1 MWWSLRTW
9 KVAHRK
15 FVALP
20 NWVRWWFSS
29 YPLVNIQKAIEHGH
43 RNSEFSH
50 EKWWFSSCKMV
61 IFHSFLYVYQRVH
74 VYKRGFRQGD
84 VVHKIGWIRLGHPGL
99 LAGLH
104 PKKTCPMAKDIEF
117 LNMYCIHIHVHTC
130 TRVSTISSVLQIK
143 PESIPTSIGSCLPIP
158 LSLGDTV
165 VLICS
170 NAISLGLGVMSSRIC
185 PIQNSR
191 PQNGMVLMC

>member
-84 VVHKIGWIRLGHPGL
+84 AVHKIGWIRLGHPGL

-104 PKKTCPMAKDIEF
+104 QKKTCPMAKDIEF
-117 LNMYCIHIHVHTC
+117 LNIVREYQQY
-130 TRVSTISSVLQIK
+130 RVFSK
-143 PESIPTSIGSCLPIP
+143 
-158 LSLGDTV
+158 
-165 VLICS
+165 S
-170 NAISLGLGVMSSRIC
+170 NQKVSPHLLAVAC
-185 PIQNSR
+185 PSHLHWGIQWF
-191 PQNGMVLMC
+191 